1 MSVNKKFLNKQLS
14 LFVIAVFLCTALITG
29 NVLMFFS
36 WGTGVAVNT
45 LAAGSVQIR
54 LLESDNS
61 TNNYQTVGY
70 EYDPLTE
77 QFNLPYDY
85 GNGDTFIGL
94 SWTNVFK
101 PGDETLTGY
110 VNTIPKFTRIE
121 NIGEG
126 DVYLKVMVTFDFTD
140 NNNLTP
146 GEDLDDIFDL
156 LMQSNCPSIANW
168 PADAG
173 FNPDFVCDPLDNV
186 ISGNTYTVTF
196 YYVKSS
202 DNTKL
207 EAVPND
213 GLQIQFLSGLFL
225 HEDLTGMS
233 TDNSDGSNGYLPL
246 EVTIRVFAVQSY
258 FNENYSSFSDA
269 FKGHGF

>member
-1 MSVNKKFLNKQLS
+1 MSVKKKLLKKQLS
-14 LFVIAVFLCTALITG
+14 LFAVAIFLCTALITG

-85 GNGDTFIGL
+85 DNGDTFIGL

-110 VNTIPKFTRIE
+110 VNTIPKFARIE

-140 NNNLTP
+140 DNNLTP
-146 GEDLDDIFDL
+146 GENLEDIFNL
-156 LMQSNCPSIANW
+156 LLQSNCPGVASL
-168 PADAG
+168 PYGAG
-173 FNPDFVCDPLDNV
+173 FNPDFVYDPLDNV
-186 ISGNTYTVTF
+186 IAGNTYTATF
-196 YYVKSS
+196 YYVKSN
-202 DNTKL
+202 DRAKL
-207 EAVPND
+207 ETVPND
-213 GLQIQFLSGLFL
+213 GLQIQFLNGLFL
-225 HEDLTGMS
+225 DEDLTGMS
-233 TDNSDGSNGYLPL
+233 TDNSDGSSGCLPL

>member
-1 MSVNKKFLNKQLS
+1 MKNELLKKQLS
-14 LFVIAVFLCTALITG
+14 LFVVAVSLCTALITG

-61 TNNYQTVGY
+61 TNNYQTVGE
-70 EYDPLTE
+70 EYDPSTE
-77 QFNLPYDY
+77 QLNLPYYYD
-85 GNGDTFIGL
+85 NGDAFIGL

-101 PGDETLTGY
+101 PGDEALTGY
-110 VNTIPKFTRIE
+110 ENTIPKFTRIE

-126 DVYLKVMVTFDFTD
+126 EVYLKVVVTFDFTD

-146 GEDLDDIFDL
+146 GENLSDIFDL
-156 LMQSNCPSIANW
+156 LLQNNCHGAANW
-168 PADAG
+168 PYDAG
-173 FNPDFVCDPLDNV
+173 FNPDFVYDPLDNV
-186 ISGNTYTVTF
+186 IAGNSCTATF
-196 YYVKSS
+196 YYVKSN

-233 TDNSDGSNGYLPL
+233 TDNSDGSSGYLPL
-246 EVTIRVFAVQSY
+246 EVTIRAFAVQSY
-258 FNENYSSFSDA
+258 FNENYTSFGDA